1 MLLVVVAVGR
11 WTSTDAATQTT
22 ITTTTGPTTTV
33 TTVTETTGPPE
44 TTTPTETTTEPATE
58 TTTLAACVNDTICYN
73 GARCYYDDAD
83 DVDRCLCEPGYIGH
97 DCAVGTHHRR
107 AIDKCPLDILLASQ
121 TARKALSP
129 TTDKWVITRWRT
141 ARVPKVIIPVTH

>member
-1 MLLVVVAVGR
+1 LLLVVVAVGR

-33 TTVTETTGPPE
+33 TTVTETTVTETTGPP
-44 TTTPTETTTEPATE
+44 ETTTEPATE

-107 AIDKCPLDILLASQ
+107 AIDKCPPDILLASQ